1 MRNIGRNTEHA
12 STASRRDAIL
22 VKKNYTLYRETEII
36 SDNTKTGPNGED
48 AGEMVIN
55 VGPQHPATH
64 GVLHLVITLQGETIK
79 KMEPHLGY
87 IHRSI
92 EKMCESLS
100 YRQFIYVT
108 SRMDYLSAHI
118 NNHACAM
125 CVEKGLQIEIPP
137 RAQVIRVL
145 MGELTRV
152 ASHELWWGA
161 LAMDVGAF
169 TPFFYAFR
177 ERETINDIMEETC
190 GARLTMNYMVPG
202 GVMYDLH
209 PNFQQ
214 RVKDFIKLFKS
225 KIDEYD
231 DLVTGNI
238 IFQNRTKGIGV
249 ISKEDA
255 ISFGC
260 TGPVGRG
267 SGVHCDIRKLYP
279 YEVYDKVQFEEII
292 ETAGDSFARYLVR
305 IKEMRQS
312 IHIIEQLIDN
322 IPEGDF
328 QAKTKAVLK
337 LPKGEFYSR
346 VETARGELGVYIV
359 SEGGTTPYR
368 IKFRSPGFSN
378 LSALEH
384 MVRGSKIGDL
394 MATMGTLDLVIPDID
409 R

>member
-1 MRNIGRNTEHA
+1 MYSKTDIIKDT
-12 STASRRDAIL
+12 TALGS
-22 VKKNYTLYRETEII
+22 E
-36 SDNTKTGPNGED
+36 GEL
-48 AGEMVIN
+48 VIN

-64 GVLHLVITLQGETIK
+64 GVLHLVITLNGETIK
-79 KMEPHLGY
+79 KIEPHLGY

-108 SRMDYLSAHI
+108 SRMDYLSSHI
-118 NNHACAM
+118 NNLGSAF
-125 CVEKGLQIEIPP
+125 CVEKGMQIEVPS
-137 RAQVIRVL
+137 RAKVIRVL
-145 MGELTRV
+145 MSELTRI
-152 ASHELWWGA
+152 ASHELWLGA
-161 LAMDVGAF
+161 MAMDLGAF

-177 ERETINDIMEETC
+177 EREMINEIMEETC

-202 GVMYDLH
+202 GVMYDIH
-209 PNFQQ
+209 PNFQR
-214 RVKDFIKLFKS
+214 RVKEFVVQFKA
-225 KIDEYD
+225 KVTEYE
-231 DLVTGNI
+231 DLVTNNI
-238 IFQNRTKGIGV
+238 IFQNRMKGVGILT
-249 ISKEDA
+249 KEDA
-255 ISFGC
+255 ISYGC
-260 TGPVGRG
+260 TGPVARA
-267 SGVHCDIRKLYP
+267 SGVHCDIRKIFP
-279 YEVYDKVQFEEII
+279 YEVYDSVAFDEIL
-292 ETAGDSFARYLVR
+292 ETEGDSFARYMVR
-305 IKEMRQS
+305 IREMNQS
-312 IHIIEQLIDN
+312 IRIIEQLIDA

-346 VETARGELGVYIV
+346 VETARGEFGVYIV

-384 MVRGSKIGDL
+384 MAKGSKIGDL

>member
-1 MRNIGRNTEHA
+1 MYTE
-12 STASRRDAIL
+12 TQ
-22 VKKNYTLYRETEII
+22 II
-36 SDNTKTGPNGED
+36 STNTPTSIEGALDGTGEL
-48 AGEMVIN
+48 VIN

-64 GVLHLVITLQGETIK
+64 CVLHLVITLNGETIK
-79 KMEPHLGY
+79 KIEPHLGY

-108 SRMDYLSAHI
+108 SRMDYLSSHI
-118 NNHACAM
+118 NNHACALT
-125 CVEKGLQIEIPP
+125 VEKGLQLEVPP

-145 MGELTRV
+145 MDELTRI

-161 LAMDVGAF
+161 MAMDLGAF

-190 GARLTMNYMVPG
+190 GARLTMNYIGPG
-202 GVMYDLH
+202 GVMYDIH
-209 PNFQQ
+209 PNFQK
-214 RVKDFIKLFKS
+214 RVKDFIALFKS
-225 KIDEYD
+225 KIHEYD
-231 DLVTGNI
+231 ELVTGNI
-238 IFQNRTKGIGV
+238 IFQNRMKGVGTL
-249 ISKEDA
+249 SKDDA
-255 ISFGC
+255 ISYGC
-260 TGPVGRG
+260 TGPVARG
-267 SGVHCDIRKLYP
+267 SGVHCDIRKLFP
-279 YEVYDKVQFEEII
+279 YEIYDTLQFEEII
-292 ETAGDSFARYLVR
+292 ETAGDSFARYMVR
-305 IKEMRQS
+305 IREMHQS
-312 IHIIEQLIDN
+312 ISILEQLIDN

-378 LSALEH
+378 LSALDH
-384 MVRGSKIGDL
+384 MARGSKLGDL
-394 MATMGTLDLVIPDID
+394 VAMMGTLDLVIPDID

>member
-1 MRNIGRNTEHA
+1 M
-12 STASRRDAIL
+12 
-22 VKKNYTLYRETEII
+22 YTETEILK
-36 SDNTKTGPNGED
+36 DTTTLTPYGQEGEL
-48 AGEMVIN
+48 VIN

-64 GVLHLVITLQGETIK
+64 GVLHLVITLQGEKIVK
-79 KMEPHLGY
+79 LEPHLGY

-92 EKMCESLS
+92 EKMCESLT

-118 NNHACAM
+118 NNHACALT
-125 CVEKGLQIEIPP
+125 VEKGLGLEVPL
-137 RAQVIRVL
+137 RAQYIRVI
-145 MGELTRV
+145 MDELTRI

-161 LAMDVGAF
+161 MAMDLGAF

-202 GVMYDLH
+202 GVMADIH
-209 PNFQQ
+209 PTFQQ
-214 RVKDFIKLFKS
+214 KVKGFINLFKS

-231 DLVTGNI
+231 ELVTGNI
-238 IFQNRTKGIGV
+238 IFQKRMQGV
-249 ISKEDA
+249 GYISPEDA
-255 ISFGC
+255 ISYGC
-260 TGPVGRG
+260 TGPVARG
-267 SGVHCDIRKLYP
+267 SGVACDIRKLYP
-279 YEVYDKVQFEEII
+279 YDVYNLVQFDEIL
-292 ETAGDSFARYLVR
+292 ETAGDSYARYLVR
-305 IKEMRQS
+305 MREMKES
-312 IHIIEQLIDN
+312 VKIIEQLIDN
-322 IPEGDF
+322 IPEGDY

-337 LPKGEFYSR
+337 LPKGEFYTR

-384 MVRGSKIGDL
+384 MAKGSKIGDL

>member
-1 MRNIGRNTEHA
+1 M
-12 STASRRDAIL
+12 
-22 VKKNYTLYRETEII
+22 YRETEIVENNI
-36 SDNTKTGPNGED
+36 GGIDGD
-48 AGEMVIN
+48 MIIN

-64 GVLHLVITLQGETIK
+64 GVLHLVITLNGETIK
-79 KMEPHLGY
+79 KVEPHLGY

-125 CVEKGLQIEIPP
+125 CVEKGLQVEIPP

-145 MGELTRV
+145 MDELTRI

-161 LAMDVGAF
+161 MAMDLGAF
-169 TPFFYAFR
+169 TPFFHAFR

-202 GVMYDLH
+202 GVMQDIH

-214 RVKDFIKLFKS
+214 RVKDFLQLYKRKVH
-225 KIDEYD
+225 EYD
-231 DLVTGNI
+231 EMVTGNV
-238 IFQNRTKGIGV
+238 IFQNRMKGVGML
-249 ISKEDA
+249 STEDA
-255 ISFGC
+255 ISYGC

-267 SGVHCDIRKLYP
+267 SGVSCDIRKLYP
-279 YEVYDKVQFEEII
+279 YEIYDKLEFDEVLENG
-292 ETAGDSFARYLVR
+292 GDSFARYLVR
-305 IKEMRQS
+305 VKEMNQS
-312 IHIIEQLIDN
+312 IKIVEQLIDN

-337 LPKGEFYSR
+337 LPKGEFYTR

-378 LSALEH
+378 LSVLDRIA
-384 MVRGSKIGDL
+384 RGGKIGDL
-394 MATMGTLDLVIPDID
+394 IAMMGTLDLVIPDID

>member
-1 MRNIGRNTEHA
+1 MYTE
-12 STASRRDAIL
+12 TQ
-22 VKKNYTLYRETEII
+22 II
-36 SDNTKTGPNGED
+36 KDTTQIAEGSE
-48 AGEMVIN
+48 AELVIN

-64 GVLHLVITLQGETIK
+64 GVLHLVITLNGETITK
-79 KMEPHLGY
+79 LEPHLGY

-108 SRMDYLSAHI
+108 SRMDYLSAHM
-118 NNHACAM
+118 NNLACAM
-125 CVEKGLQIEIPP
+125 TVEKGLQIEVPQ
-137 RAQVIRVL
+137 RAQYIRVL
-145 MGELTRV
+145 MSELTRI

-161 LAMDVGAF
+161 MAMDLGAF

-202 GVMYDLH
+202 GVMADIH
-209 PNFQQ
+209 PTFQQ
-214 RVKDFIKLFKS
+214 KVKDFITLFKS
-225 KIDEYD
+225 KVDEYD
-231 DLVTGNI
+231 ELVTGNI
-238 IFQNRTKGIGV
+238 IFQNRMKGVGIL
-249 ISKEDA
+249 SKEDA
-255 ISFGC
+255 ISYGC
-260 TGPVGRG
+260 TGPVARG
-267 SGVHCDIRKLYP
+267 SGVSCDIRKIFP
-279 YEVYDKVQFEEII
+279 YEAYKQVQFDEIL
-292 ETAGDSFARYLVR
+292 ETAGDCFARYMVR
-305 IKEMRQS
+305 VKEMKES
-312 IHIIEQLIDN
+312 VKIIEQLIDN

-384 MVRGSKIGDL
+384 MVKGSKIGDL